1 MRKSLF
7 MAVGGLVGLV
17 VVVVGSSPGV
27 AAPPCHQVHYPAHVH
42 SSVYTGPNCTATAG
56 ACTSGF
62 FTGDHLLNGTTF
74 AVGDGV
80 AESAGM
86 PGAEPASTLSF
97 DTIYT
102 ITTDQG
108 SVSFNDTGVFDGAA
122 GLFAERM
129 VVISGTG
136 VFSRASGHLFFTG
149 TGTTS
154 FSADVTGEI
163 CLHAS

>member
-7 MAVGGLVGLV
+7 MAIGSLLGLAV
-17 VVVVGSSPGV
+17 VAVGSSPG
-27 AAPPCHQVHYPAHVH
+27 AAAQPCHQVHYPAHVH
-42 SSVYTGPNCTATAG
+42 SSIYTGPNCQATAG
-56 ACTSGF
+56 ACTSGV

-74 AVGDGV
+74 ATGDGV
-80 AESAGM
+80 AVSAGM
-86 PGAEPASTLSF
+86 PDAEPASTLSF

-102 ITTDQG
+102 ITTDDG

-136 VFSRASGHLFFTG
+136 VFSQATGHLFFTG

-163 CLHAS
+163 CLHTN